1 MIIKNTN
8 QILNSNKTSPTQQPQ
23 PETTNVEKVSEI
35 VTEPVD
41 ASLLKAYI
49 GVQAEKIISKNV
61 LFEYID
67 SIGFINQSKYDEIYE
82 SLCDKDGVITERAFN
97 FLKDFRR
104 KNILFCYQ

>member
-49 GVQAEKIISKNV
+49 GVQAEK
-61 LFEYID
+61 
-67 SIGFINQSKYDEIYE
+67 
-82 SLCDKDGVITERAFN
+82 
-97 FLKDFRR
+97 
-104 KNILFCYQ
+104 